1 MEKFKADGGGSK
13 EDSVVERTA
22 RHLEELVLEG
32 SLAPGDLLLPEREL
46 AIRLSVSRPTLRLAI
61 KIIEDRGLIRSV
73 PEGRIVAPIGRAI
86 TDPLMEL
93 MSAHGMVVDDY
104 LEFRYTTER
113 MAAELAARRANDV
126 DRAQLK
132 RCIDAIDAAHER
144 GVEQDEADADVDLH
158 IAVYEASHNLVVLHV
173 MRALSGMLRTGIIE
187 NRGKLF
193 QRPQTRDA
201 LRAQHRAIYEAIER
215 GDAEAAGEAAE
226 AHVRYTHDAL
236 REVNAA
242 EARLHVSLRRSRGG
256 RVSTKSFDEKNGSN

>member
-1 MEKFKADGGGSK
+1 MKDESAA
-13 EDSVVERTA
+13 ERTA
-22 RHLEELVLEG
+22 RHLETLVLEG

-46 AIRLSVSRPTLRLAI
+46 AQRLDVSRPTLRQAI
-61 KIIEDRGLIRSV
+61 KIAEGRGLVMSA
-73 PEGRIVAPIGRAI
+73 PEGRVVAPIGQTI
-86 TDPLMEL
+86 TDPLIDL
-93 MSAHGMVVDDY
+93 MAAHGMVVDDY

-113 MAAELAARRANDV
+113 MAAQLAARRANDV

-132 RCIDAIDAAHER
+132 RCMDAIDAAHER
-144 GVEQDEADADVDLH
+144 GAEQDEADADVDLH

-187 NRGKLF
+187 NRSKLF

-201 LRAQHRAIYEAIER
+201 LRAQHRDIYEAIVR

-242 EARLHVSLRRSRGG
+242 EARLDVSLRRIRGG
-256 RVSTKSFDEKNGSN
+256 RVSMRRGGEKGEAS